1 MRFEESGVLEPTVVA
16 LGGLL
21 QEAFRA
27 HQAGDFPLAEEK
39 YYAVLEAVPNHPD
52 ALHLLGL
59 ICKAR
64 GDLGTAKKL
73 IGHAIA
79 VRPDMAAQH
88 YNLGNVLV
96 GEGDVCGAADA
107 YRAAVACQPDYAE
120 AWYALGNQLRELG
133 ELTEAAAAF
142 TQAVM
147 LRPDYYEARHNL
159 ANVLRESGEVIRSVK
174 ELQQVLQQVPDLAEA
189 HYNLALS
196 LFSLNRYAEG
206 WSHYE
211 WRWKAKGFTSPA
223 RTFSQPV
230 WDGSPLMHG
239 TLFVYA
245 EQGLGDTLQFIRYLR
260 LVRPLVGQLVV
271 EVPPPLVRV
280 LQAFRDVAVIVPQ
293 GGVLPPFDRQIAL
306 MSLPYRLGRVEAGAA
321 YLKAEPARVQ
331 RWATHLA
338 DGSRG
343 LRVGINW
350 QGNPL
355 AKIDKGRSFPLR
367 VLEPLMQIPGVRLI
381 SLQKNAG
388 VEQLADFPQ
397 VGTLGAD
404 YDAGPDAFLDAAAVV
419 ENLDLVITSDTAL
432 AHLAGALGKPTWVL
446 LKRVPDWRWG
456 MVGTTCRWY
465 PGARLFRQQQ
475 DQDWSHPIA
484 SLTESLQSLA
494 LSQGSR

>member
-1 MRFEESGVLEPTVVA
+1 MRFEEQDVADSAAIA
-16 LGGLL
+16 LGQLL

-27 HQAGDFPLAEEK
+27 HQAGDFPAAEAG
-39 YYAVLEAVPNHPD
+39 YYAVLESVPNHPD

-64 GDLGTAKKL
+64 GELGTARKL

-79 VRPDMAAQH
+79 VRPDMSAQH

-96 GEGDVCGAADA
+96 GEGDVQGAAAA

-133 ELTEAAAAF
+133 ELGESVAAF

-147 LRPDYYEARHNL
+147 VRPEYYEARHNL
-159 ANVLRESGEVIRSVK
+159 ANALRETGDIIRSVR

-206 WSHYE
+206 WPHYE
-211 WRWKAKGFTSPA
+211 WRWQSKGFTSPH

-230 WDGSPLMHG
+230 WEGTPMPHG

-271 EVPPPLVRV
+271 EVPPPLVQV
-280 LQAFRDVAVIVPQ
+280 LRAFRDVAVIVPQ
-293 GGVLPPFDRQIAL
+293 GSVLPPFDRQIAL
-306 MSLPYRLGRVEAGAA
+306 MSLPYRMGRVEAGGA

-331 RWATHLA
+331 RWATYL
-338 DGSRG
+338 GTERRG
-343 LRVGINW
+343 LRVGVN
-350 QGNPL
+350 
-355 AKIDKGRSFPLR
+355 
-367 VLEPLMQIPGVRLI
+367 
-381 SLQKNAG
+381 
-388 VEQLADFPQ
+388 
-397 VGTLGAD
+397 
-404 YDAGPDAFLDAAAVV
+404 
-419 ENLDLVITSDTAL
+419 
-432 AHLAGALGKPTWVL
+432 
-446 LKRVPDWRWG
+446 
-456 MVGTTCRWY
+456 
-465 PGARLFRQQQ
+465 
-475 DQDWSHPIA
+475 
-484 SLTESLQSLA
+484 
-494 LSQGSR
+494 